1 MQNYD
6 SLATRE
12 IACKLLCSFVFTL
25 FVSFNSVCAQSYGVD
40 SGPVIVLDPG
50 HGGKDSGTSS
60 EWCSEKTVVL
70 TMCKMIREL
79 LADKMP
85 EAAVFLTRETD
96 EFIPLKQRAG
106 VANELDADLFIS
118 VHCNAFPA
126 NPRITRGTE
135 TYVMG
140 VHKTAENFE
149 VAKREN
155 ESILFE
161 SDHDHSEFELTE
173 NHILLS
179 HIQSHNLQKSIDFGK
194 ILEHNFEKVHPG
206 GSKGVKQAGFMV
218 LHQISMPGVL
228 VETGYLSHPD
238 EAKYLCS
245 VAGQMKIAHSISDAI
260 LELFQVQASHPV
272 IAYQEGNVKRKGTAQ
287 SSDDRRIFKVQ
298 LGVMSSEPNEHDIW
312 SNYPEIEIVREGQF
326 WKAMAGS
333 FLSQQDAQK
342 AKEEWFKEGFKDAF
356 VVSFKAD

>member
-12 IACKLLCSFVFTL
+12 IACKLLCSLVFTL
-25 FVSFNSVCAQSYGVD
+25 NVAFNSLPAQSSLID

-50 HGGKDSGTSS
+50 HGGKDGGTSS
-60 EWCSEKTVVL
+60 EHCTEKSVVL
-70 TMCKMIREL
+70 TICKMIREL
-79 LADKMP
+79 MAEKMP
-85 EAAVFLTRETD
+85 DAAIFLTRETD

-106 VANELDADLFIS
+106 FANELDADLFIS

-126 NPRITRGTE
+126 SPKTTRGSE

-140 VHKTAENFE
+140 LHKTAENLE

-161 SDHDHSEFELTE
+161 SDHHHGELELTE

-194 ILEHNFEKVHPG
+194 ILENKFEKVHPG

-228 VETGYLSHPD
+228 VEAGYLSHPD
-238 EAKYLCS
+238 ESKYLCS
-245 VAGQMKIAHSISDAI
+245 IAGQMKIAQSICDAI
-260 LELFQVQASHPV
+260 LELYQVQPVHPG
-272 IAYQEGNVKRKGTAQ
+272 IAFQKAKVHRKGLANL
-287 SSDDRRIFKVQ
+287 DEDNRIYKVQ
-298 LGVMSSEPNEHDIW
+298 LAVLSSEPGENDIW
-312 SNYPEIEIVREGQF
+312 LKYPEIEIVREGNF

-333 FLSQQDAQK
+333 FLTKHDAQK

-356 VVSFKAD
+356 VLSFKAD